1 MRSSVTVHSAL
12 KFIPLSET
20 GWKKSI
26 LRIIGT
32 QCQSMAVSRPRVYL
46 LLAVTFALIG
56 YLYLLMFPWLVFR
69 SSFGLY
75 EGLFKSQ
82 ILVWSHLLFW
92 LAVAAVSS
100 LVSYRI
106 LRFRPAFQSGMLIGR
121 EAAPSLFQLVA
132 HQAGHYGTKVDRIVL
147 SARFEIDIVKTPR
160 CALPV
165 WSSNTLVIGLPLI
178 QCLSDSRFQCALA
191 RRLGQFSKRHNWLE
205 NWLYQLRT
213 IWPQYCQR
221 DQGNVFGYQ
230 PVRWFFLL
238 YAPVFKVITVPAA
251 HLDELAAD
259 NYAMEL
265 FNEEE
270 VLDTI
275 ASQMVCYKYLADCYW
290 PLMRKVALSKK
301 ESVNDLHST
310 MASVLRNI
318 LQSDK
323 VAHWLARTLSAEARW
338 NDARPLLVRRLDNI
352 GHTQAR
358 MSTVASMSA
367 ASVYLG
373 PAFDKLRCSP
383 EDKCRQEK
391 QLFNNSGSRTC
402 CG

>member
-1 MRSSVTVHSAL
+1 MMRSSITVHSAL
-12 KFIPLSET
+12 KFFPLPDT

-26 LRIIGT
+26 LRVIGT
-32 QCQSMAVSRPRVYL
+32 QCQSLAESHPRIYL
-46 LLAVTFALIG
+46 LLAVTFALVG
-56 YLYLLMFPWLVFR
+56 YLYLLLFPWLVFR
-69 SSFGLY
+69 SGFGIY

-106 LRFRPAFQSGMLIGR
+106 IRFRPAFPSGMLIGR

-132 HQAGHYGTKVDRIVL
+132 HQARHYGTRVDRIVL
-147 SARFEIDIVKTPR
+147 SDKFDIDIVKTPR

-178 QCLSDSRFQCALA
+178 QCLSEPRFQCALA

-221 DQGNVFGYQ
+221 AQGIVFGYQ

-238 YAPVFKVITVPAA
+238 YAPVYKVITVPAA

-265 FNEEE
+265 FNEED

-290 PLMRKVALSKK
+290 PVMRKIAASKK
-301 ESVNDLHST
+301 ESVNDLHSAMT
-310 MASVLRNI
+310 SVLRNI
-318 LQSDK
+318 LQGDK
-323 VAHWLARTLSAEARW
+323 VAHWLAKTLSAEARW
-338 NDARPLLVRRLDNI
+338 NDARPSLVRRLENI

-358 MSTVASMSA
+358 MSTIASVSA
-367 ASVYLG
+367 AIVYLG
-373 PAFDKLRCSP
+373 QAFDK
-383 EDKCRQEK
+383 
-391 QLFNNSGSRTC
+391 SRFC
-402 CG
+402 

>member
-1 MRSSVTVHSAL
+1 MIRSSVTAHSAWKIIAL
-12 KFIPLSET
+12 PET
-20 GWKKSI
+20 EWKNSI
-26 LRIIGT
+26 LRVIGT
-32 QCQSMAVSRPRVYL
+32 QCQSLAKSHPRVYL
-46 LLAVTFALIG
+46 LVAATFALVG
-56 YLYLLMFPWLVFR
+56 YVYLLLFPWLIYK
-69 SSFGLY
+69 SGFGIY
-75 EGLFKSQ
+75 EILFKSQ
-82 ILVWSHLLFW
+82 DLVWSYALIW
-92 LAVAAVSS
+92 LTVGALSI
-100 LVSYRI
+100 LISYRI
-106 LRFRPAFQSGMLIGR
+106 FWFRPALPSGIVLKKDI
-121 EAAPSLFQLVA
+121 APSLFRLVA
-132 HQAGHYGTKVDRIVL
+132 DQARHYGTKVDRIVL
-147 SARFEIDIVKTPR
+147 SGKFELDIMKTPR
-160 CALPV
+160 YVLPV

-178 QCLSDSRFQCALA
+178 QCLSEPRFQCALA

-221 DQGNVFGYQ
+221 DQVIVFGYQ

-238 YAPVFKVITVPAA
+238 YAPAYNVITVPAA

-290 PLMRKVALSKK
+290 PVMRKMAASKK
-301 ESVNDLHST
+301 ESVNDRHSA

-318 LQSDK
+318 LQGDK
-323 VAHWLARTLSAEARW
+323 VAHWLAKTLSAEARR
-338 NDARPLLVRRLDNI
+338 NDARPSLPRRLENI

-358 MSTVASMSA
+358 MSTIASVSA

-373 PAFDKLRCSP
+373 PTFDNIPADLERQNGHEKLP
-383 EDKCRQEK
+383 FKNGD
-391 QLFNNSGSRTC
+391 SRI
-402 CG
+402 G